1 MALFEVPGWTMPSAP
16 MTDIAQRSGKRKRPS
31 DASKVQSAE
40 VNLEKLMKKLKKN
53 GASTSPQ
60 AKGKTTRKIPDPSTA
75 RSKEKGSRPK
85 GDESRKAVGGKVK
98 QNISGPTEKY
108 PVSTKDATGSLPSSK
123 RKVKKDA
130 QAQSKNLPKK
140 SSSQIAGLTTLQNN
154 MKQSLDGARFRCVFH
169 SEACLLRS
177 TQVFFF

>member
-1 MALFEVPGWTMPSAP
+1 

-53 GASTSPQ
+53 GEPTSPQ
-60 AKGKTTRKIPDPSTA
+60 AKGKTTRKIPDPSIA
-75 RSKEKGSRPK
+75 RSKEKGSKPK
-85 GDESRKAVGGKVK
+85 GDGSRKAVGGKVK
-98 QNISGPTEKY
+98 QKISGPTEKH
-108 PVSTKDATGSLPSSK
+108 PISTEDTTGSPPSSK

-130 QAQSKNLPKK
+130 QAQSKNPSKK
-140 SSSQIAGLTTLQNN
+140 ASSQIAGLTTLQNN